1 MEEKPEHHPTS
12 GGSRC
17 VALEV
22 GPAVKHFTSW
32 GFPLVNIVRKDD
44 EKVGFIVLPVDNI
57 SRRKTKALPVNNTT
71 CESRNQSNQTHEER
85 GGGEDKASAQISE

>member
-17 VALEV
+17 VVLEV
-22 GPAVKHFTSW
+22 GPTVKHFTSW

-44 EKVGFIVLPVDNI
+44 EKVGFIVLPVVNI

-71 CESRNQSNQTHEER
+71 CESKKDRTHEELE
-85 GGGEDKASAQISE
+85 GGVKASAQISE